1 MTCPST
7 TGCDKDCY
15 TCEYSD
21 YSKQEIIRCRDCKYF
36 EEGGSNYFACSRGES
51 IYGYGTITEPDGFCA
66 WAEKKD
72 Q

>member
-21 YSKQEIIRCRDCKYF
+21 YSKEEIIRCRDCKHYEKGICGELEQGNGKVLYVSGHDF
-36 EEGGSNYFACSRGES
+36 CS
-51 IYGYGTITEPDGFCA
+51 